1 MKNVE
6 QSKAAV
12 KKRMKRN
19 RGQSMVETALVLP
32 IIILLLVAI
41 IDFGLLFNNYIV
53 LANATREASRKA
65 AVGASDADIE
75 LVVKSLTGTL
85 DQTRLTIAITP
96 DASQRKHGVEVSVV
110 THYENRLITPIIGGF
125 FENGAADLASKT
137 VMRVE

>member
-1 MKNVE
+1 MC
-6 QSKAAV
+6 S
-12 KKRMKRN
+12 
-19 RGQSMVETALVLP
+19 SDL
-32 IIILLLVAI
+32 
-41 IDFGLLFNNYIV
+41 
-53 LANATREASRKA
+53 NASGEASRKA
-65 AVGASDADIE
+65 AVVGSDADIE